1 MAGSIQKLIDRMIY
15 WCQTVSLGYDQSN
28 RLDFR
33 DDGETDCSALVIH
46 ALQEAGFST
55 GSASYTGNMRS
66 NLTARGWKV
75 ITNNGAPQAGDILLN
90 DNNHVAVYIGGGK
103 LAQASIDERG
113 KITGGKGGDQTGNET
128 NIRGYYNYPWNCY
141 LRYSGTQT
149 PGKSISEIAKEVIA
163 GKWSTGADRVAKL
176 KAAGYD
182 PVAVQAE
189 VNRQLGAGSSH
200 PSAKWISENGHF
212 KLSKDINL
220 RKEPKATSGLIATL
234 KAGSTIKYNAY
245 CHVNGYVWIRQVRSD
260 GSYGYLATGNSVNGK
275 RQNYW
280 GTFY

>member
-1 MAGSIQKLIDRMIY
+1 MIY

-33 DDGETDCSALVIH
+33 DGGETDCSALVIH

-75 ITNNGAPQAGDILLN
+75 MTNNGAPQAGDILLN

-113 KITGGKGGDQTGNET
+113 KITGGKGGDQTGHET
-128 NIRGYYNYPWNCY
+128 NIRSYYNYPWNCY
-141 LRYSGTQT
+141 LRYSGTPT
-149 PGKSISEIAKEVIA
+149 PGKSIAEIAKEVIN
-163 GKWSTGADRVAKL
+163 GLWGTGADRVAKL

-182 PVAVQAE
+182 PTAVQAE
-189 VNRQLGAGSSH
+189 VNRQLGATSSQ
-200 PSAKWISENGHF
+200 PSVKWIAENGHF
-212 KLSKDINL
+212 KLGKDINL

-245 CHVNGYVWIRQVRSD
+245 CHVNSYVWIRQTRSD

-280 GTFY
+280 GSFY